1 MIYKDVSMLARRDG
15 IVIQALDGGDMK
27 GYGDA
32 NETPDK
38 AEADSAVATIAE
50 LYARMRARRA

>member
-1 MIYKDVSMLARRDG
+1 MLARRDG